1 MNKVCVCIEGQLRGA
16 AHCGPTIKKYLIDK
30 LNADLYFVVQNY
42 EKHNSDNFKQY
53 IAQKSRDIVEKYIIL
68 LDESNPIVRPI

>member
-30 LNADLYFVVQNY
+30 FNADLYFVVQNY
-42 EKHNSDNFKQY
+42 EKHNSDNFKY
-53 IAQKSRDIVEKYIIL
+53 YGKSVKQIVY
-68 LDESNPIVRPI
+68 DNPLPNFTQVFDKL